1 MTNVLRTVSTLF
13 VQDVTSG
20 VMGFGGIPQS
30 QEEVLIDSSAFRQG
44 TQVVGTT
51 HEAIAAGDVADSAMC
66 LIRNMHA
73 TAVISVGIE
82 ESAVFYPLLEIPPG
96 ETAKLPRL
104 TSLAGTFLK
113 SDEADTPVVVSLYE
127 IVAPT

>member
-1 MTNVLRTVSTLF
+1 MTNVLRTISTLT
-13 VQDVTSG
+13 VQNVTTG
-20 VMGFGGIPQS
+20 VLGFGGIPQT
-30 QEEVLIDSSAFRQG
+30 QEEVLTDSSAFSQA
-44 TQVVGTT
+44 TQLVGTS

-66 LIRNMHA
+66 LIKNAHDTA
-73 TAVISVGIE
+73 TVSVGIE

-113 SDEADTPVVVSLYE
+113 SDETDTPVVVSLYE
-127 IVAPT
+127 IVDPA